1 MTVTLNSR
9 SSLSAT
15 LAAGWPGGF
24 AGRFAWRD
32 LRGGLRGFGVF
43 IACIALGVLAIAGVG
58 SVAAS
63 LAEGIGKAGRVIL
76 GGDLTFSLIQRE
88 ADDTE
93 RAFLDAH
100 GTVSA
105 AASLR
110 AMARPVARPVARPAP
125 RPLAPA
131 LTEPSTNATGL
142 ATTLVEVKAV
152 DDRYP
157 LFGAL
162 TTDPPLPLA
171 ALLARSDGAF
181 GAAADPLLLTRLG
194 LNVGDRVKIGD
205 AEFELRAT
213 VISEPD
219 KLAGAISLGPRLL
232 ISEAALHAS
241 GLLQPGSL
249 VRWQYR
255 LQLLGPHSSDS
266 AIAAMEK
273 QAQTEFPEAG
283 WEIRSRNKA
292 SPQLERNVER
302 FSQYLTLVGLAT
314 LLIGGVGV
322 ANAVAS
328 HLARNRDTIA
338 TLKALGASG
347 AGIFTVYC
355 TEIIAVAL
363 FATLIGVVLGAA
375 LPFVIAYFFGAT
387 LPLPVEPAVQPGVL
401 ALSIAYGV
409 LTALAFSLWPLGR
422 AHDISVSMLFRDQ
435 VAGERSWPRARYIAA
450 SAAIVAILAALA
462 VLTTYDRR
470 IAAFFLVGAAAVFV
484 LLRLVAALVMATAR
498 WLPRQN
504 STVLRLAIA
513 NIHRAGALTPSVMLS
528 LGLGLA
534 ILVTIAEIEGNLHR
548 EFAAAL
554 PDKAPSFFFLD
565 IPAVQ
570 TDRFDAFIH
579 EHASGARLE
588 RVPMLRGRIIAA
600 NGLNADDL
608 KPPDRSRWVL
618 RGDRGITYARAV
630 PPGSRIVDGAWWS
643 ASYAGEPL
651 VSLESRTAHDLDLK
665 IGDTITVNV
674 LGRNVTAR
682 IANLR
687 AVDWE
692 NLGINFVLVFSP
704 GTFDGAPHSDIAT
717 LTFADGGT
725 LAEEAGMIKAL
736 GGAFPTVTAVRVKD
750 ALDAIDALVGKLVM
764 ALRAASAITLVAAA
778 LVLGGALAASQR
790 FRIYDA
796 VVLKTFGATRAQ
808 LTLAY
813 ALEYGLIGLATSVFA
828 IAAGTL
834 AADLVVG
841 GVMEFPFEW
850 APGAA
855 IETAAV
861 ALAVTLVIGLVGT
874 FGALGRKPA
883 AVLRNL

>member
-1 MTVTLNSR
+1 MMATLNSG
-9 SSLSAT
+9 
-15 LAAGWPGGF
+15 AASPARGAAAWPSGF
-24 AGRFAWRD
+24 AARFAWRD

-63 LAEGIGKAGRVIL
+63 LTEGIGKAGRVIL
-76 GGDLTFSLIQRE
+76 GGDLAFSLIQRE

-100 GTVSA
+100 GAVSV

-125 RPLAPA
+125 PPANRPAAASALAA
-131 LTEPSTNATGL
+131 
-142 ATTLVEVKAV
+142 TLVEVKAV

-157 LFGAL
+157 LFGTFA
-162 TTDPPLPLA
+162 TDPPLPLA
-171 ALLARSDGAF
+171 SLLAQDDGAF
-181 GAAADPLLLTRLG
+181 GAAVDPLLLTRLG
-194 LNVGDRVKIGD
+194 LNVGDRIKIGD

-213 VISEPD
+213 IAAEPD

-232 ISEAALHAS
+232 ISEAALRAS

-255 LQLLGPHSSDS
+255 LQLPQGQSSDGAVA
-266 AIAAMEK
+266 AIER
-273 QAQTEFPEAG
+273 QAQAEFPEAG
-283 WEIRSRNKA
+283 WELRTRSKA

-347 AGIFTVYC
+347 GGIFAVYC
-355 TEIIAVAL
+355 TEVLAVAL
-363 FATLIGVVLGAA
+363 FATLLGAALGAA
-375 LPFVIAYFFGAT
+375 LPFVIVYFFGAI

-401 ALSIAYGV
+401 ALAVVYGV

-435 VAGERSWPRARYIAA
+435 VAGERSWPRTRYIAA
-450 SAAIVAILAALA
+450 SAAIIAVLAALA
-462 VLTTYDRR
+462 VFTTYDRR
-470 IAAFFLVGAAAVFV
+470 IAGFFLAAAAAVFV
-484 LLRLVAALVMATAR
+484 LLRLVAALVMAMAR
-498 WLPRQN
+498 RAPRQN
-504 STVLRLAIA
+504 STMLRLAIA

-534 ILVTIAEIEGNLHR
+534 MLVTIAEIEGNLHR

-565 IPAVQ
+565 IPASQ
-570 TDRFDAFIH
+570 ADRFDAFIR
-579 EHASGARLE
+579 EQAPRATLE
-588 RVPMLRGRIIAA
+588 RVPMLRGRIVAA
-600 NGLNADDL
+600 NGVNADEL

-618 RGDRGITYARAV
+618 RGDRGITYARTV
-630 PPGSRIVDGAWWS
+630 PPGSRIVGGEWWS
-643 ASYAGEPL
+643 ASYTGDPL
-651 VSLESRTAHDLDLK
+651 VSLESRTAQDLDLK

-704 GTFDGAPHSDIAT
+704 GIFDGAPHSDIAT

-725 LAEEAGMIKAL
+725 TAEEASMIGAL
-736 GGAFPTVTAVRVKD
+736 GGAFPAVTAVRVKD
-750 ALDAIDALVGKLVM
+750 ALEAIDALVGKLVM
-764 ALRAASAITLVAAA
+764 ALRGASAITLIAAA

-796 VVLKTFGATRAQ
+796 VVLKTFGATRAR
-808 LTLAY
+808 LTAAY
-813 ALEYGLIGLATSVFA
+813 ALEYLLIGLATAGFA

-834 AADLVVG
+834 AASLVVR
-841 GVMEFPFEW
+841 GVMEFPFAW
-850 APGAA
+850 VPGAA
-855 IETAAV
+855 FETAAA
-861 ALAVTLVIGLVGT
+861 ALAVTLVIGLAGT

-883 AVLRNL
+883 EVLRNL